1 MVKVR
6 GQLSIEFIVVIS
18 GLLIILAAT
27 TMPMYNQARVEAEKV
42 SKLAD
47 AREAA
52 GEITNALNTVYA
64 AGVGSKQTVEYRLPE
79 GVVKIYANVN
89 VDGIETTDNDVAPD
103 NRMDVQIWLDLDGNG
118 EWDNKREAI
127 ILLDTILPSEN
138 NENRVVVGDEN
149 FKDDSGLHITTFT
162 YEYKDGLRY
171 IVISDIEVT

>member
-18 GLLIILAAT
+18 GLLIILAAI
-27 TMPMYNQARVEAEKV
+27 TMPMYNQARADAEKV

-52 GEITNALNTVYA
+52 DTIVNALNTVYA
-64 AGVGSKQTVEYRLPE
+64 AGVGSKQTVEYWLPR
-79 GVVKIYANVN
+79 GVVKIYADVN
-89 VDGIETTDNDVAPD
+89 VDGIDTNDNDVVPD
-103 NRMDVQIWLDLDGNG
+103 NRMDVQIWLDLDENG

-127 ILLDTILPSEN
+127 ILLETLLPSEN

-149 FKDDSGLHITTFT
+149 FKFGSGLHRTTFT
-162 YEYKDGLRY
+162 YEYKGGLRY
-171 IVISDIEVT
+171 IVISDIEVA

>member
-1 MVKVR
+1 VVKVR

-18 GLLIILAAT
+18 GLLIILAAI
-27 TMPMYNQARVEAEKV
+27 TMPMYNEARADAEKV

-52 GEITNALNTVYA
+52 DKIANAINTVYA
-64 AGVGSKQTVEYRLPE
+64 AGVDSKRTVEYWLPR

-89 VDGIETTDNDVAPD
+89 IDGIDTTDNDVAPD

-127 ILLDTILPSEN
+127 ILLETILPSEN
-138 NENRVVVGDEN
+138 NENCVIVGDEN
-149 FKDDSGLHITTFT
+149 FKVGPGLHRTTFT
-162 YEYKDGLRY
+162 YEYIGGLRY
-171 IVISDIEVT
+171 IVISDIEVA